1 MIELLL
7 LESTK
12 ETERKLR
19 WGKEIDDT
27 IFSLYIPKWRVPKPW
42 PKRIYV
48 DIEPVEL
55 PKTIRQYYTRAE
67 IERNKELK
75 KKPITSMIRSFW
87 PHTKTQ
93 RYQPLGNKSEW
104 EIGEPYIPYE
114 LTHDCAEYLK
124 LTINWVK

>member
-19 WGKEIDDT
+19 WGEEIGDT

-42 PKRIYV
+42 PERIYV
-48 DIEPVEL
+48 DIKPVGR
-55 PKTIRQYYTRAE
+55 PKSIRQHYTRKE

-75 KKPITSMIRSFW
+75 KKPIISLVRSFEE
-87 PHTKTQ
+87 HTKTL
-93 RYQPLGNKSEW
+93 RYQPLGDKSEW

-114 LTHDCAEYLK
+114 LTHERAEYLK
-124 LTINWVK
+124 LTAKWIK